1 MAEELYKLG
10 TVAPQVLVQ
19 GHLVVWAVPE
29 GIGAVEKQQEMGLQE
44 PGLVGV
50 GQIPMAEVYQGQ
62 ELEVD
67 SKMA

>member
-1 MAEELYKLG
+1 MAEEPYKLG

-44 PGLVGV
+44 PGLVSV